1 MIANEGKLIKVS
13 LNMTFDVLGSILPRA
28 DFSTDLTRCLLRL
41 TFHQAQHFPINC
53 GHIHNLR
60 IKVNGV
66 IVTTSV
72 FASQI

>member
-13 LNMTFDVLGSILPRA
+13 LNMTFDVLGSILSRA
-28 DFSTDLTRCLLRL
+28 DFATNLTGSLLRI
-41 TFHQAQHFPINC
+41 TFHQAQHFPINR

-66 IVTTSV
+66 IVTTSL